1 MPAYPT
7 ITIGDAPVEIST
19 AVSSLSYSQLLGTLN
34 SMTYQVTGLN
44 IQASSI
50 RQANAPYQYRTIK
63 TNGELFITN
72 KQGTIDPY
80 QYSPDLD
87 VDMGEDSDLILNNLS
102 VLSFTLYP
110 LASVQLTFMAR
121 TTSPDYLISESKT
134 DNEIQKSERQPMQ
147 DNPVQNRSPNKL
159 LIAASIATLLT
170 ITSIVLINEIRK

>member
-34 SMTYQVTGLN
+34 SMTYQVTGLY

-87 VDMGEDSDLILNNLS
+87 VDMGDDSDLILNNLS

-110 LASVQLTFMAR
+110 LAEVQLTFRAR
-121 TTSPDYLISESKT
+121 TASPDYLIGKNKT
-134 DNEIQKSERQPMQ
+134 DNDTQKNKRHIWK
-147 DNPVQNRSPNKL
+147 DNQVQKRSPNQL
-159 LIAASIATLLT
+159 LIAVSIATLLT
-170 ITSIVLINEIRK
+170 ITGIVLINEIRK